1 MGVGHLCQ
9 MTLARHYAWTQDLP
23 VAVALRFKAES
34 GLLLFNQETLEL
46 YQSFNG
52 LNHGVD

>member
-1 MGVGHLCQ
+1 

-23 VAVALRFKAES
+23 VAVALGFKAES

-52 LNHGVD
+52 FNHGVD